1 MIIAM
6 KQKIDNITFV
16 LIASILLLSMLALGY
31 VYVFLNVRDKAEK
44 AAQITEA
51 YNAEI
56 GKDTRQTALRTALR
70 ETKDKVSKLDT
81 YFLHGDTI
89 SDFTTNIEGLGALTG
104 TDIVTSSISPKGKED
119 AAVTATF
126 SVEGPFA
133 NVFQVVTLFENLP
146 YNVEMKNV
154 AMGFL
159 GNDAAGGEIISSTQA
174 STAKIPA
181 KGKWKAVVTFDITSY
196 IKR

>member
-1 MIIAM
+1 M
-6 KQKIDNITFV
+6 KQNKDNTIYILTTS
-16 LIASILLLSMLALGY
+16 IILLGMFSLGY

-56 GKDTRQTALRTALR
+56 GKDTRQTALRTTLR
-70 ETKDKVSKLDT
+70 ETKGEVNKLDT

-104 TDIVTSSISPKGKED
+104 TEITTSTIFPKGD
-119 AAVTATF
+119 DTAINATF
-126 SVEGPFA
+126 SVEGSFA
-133 NVFQVVTLFENLP
+133 SVLQVLTLFENLP
-146 YNVEMKNV
+146 YKVEMKSV
-154 AMGFL
+154 SLGFL
-159 GNDAAGGEIISSTQA
+159 GNDVVQGEVSSGDTQPNAAKVSMG
-174 STAKIPA
+174 P
-181 KGKWKAVVTFDITSY
+181 KWKAVASFEVMSY